1 MNLFRLRGSLSRGQ
15 AVVLGLVGVVL
26 FLLLWRLL
34 AEVFAVDVNH
44 ESQRPAEERSGEVAP
59 AVAEGFR
66 LIDIDTR
73 PDAVQ
78 ENAPVGTEVGLQ
90 VQPADGGRGEV
101 YYQLADNVSGIFAIH
116 PQNGRVTV
124 VDSSRLDC
132 ELATTQRIVVAASTA
147 DGRRASQSFTIQ
159 VEDVNEFPIG
169 ELTDVDPAENAVPQ
183 DAEAQSPVGITAFA
197 EDPDAGDRVAYS
209 LVSEPAGLLGIDP
222 ATGVVYVKDAE
233 ALQTQAGDRLS
244 LQVVARSED
253 GSRSEADFRLKIVAP
268 TAGGKGAGGSEKAYP
283 ILPKP
288 SQVVRSYP
296 SLGGRRRSG
305 QQHLALDLD
314 QPPRLLLGR
323 AAVGAAGLYDRAVP
337 DLPGPV
343 QQAGR
348 RPSLSAA
355 NGLDRTV
362 HYLVRDRRP
371 DEDRLPGLRH
381 YRVLIARRG
390 AEDPRSGGGI
400 HPNGLYPGREFL
412 ANHPLG
418 VLPIGDVE
426 VDGRHSRA
434 DGHFLDL
441 YHHRR
446 TAQPRRGVGSLIYIK
461 ARQGQIPK
469 VFAIL
474 IVIVLIGFLQDRI
487 FVYLDKRLFPHK
499 YYKTTLAGI
508 REVEY
513 GILAIL
519 LMIAVVIFQQ
529 IWLPS
534 LTGTFNNLAIIT
546 VIAALIIIVFGEI
559 KVRGALR
566 KAG

>member
-101 YYQLADNVSGIFAIH
+101 YYQLTDNVSGIFAIH

-296 SLGGRRRSG
+296 SLVVDDDLASNTWRSIWINLQG
-305 QQHLALDLD
+305 YFWAVLLSVPLGFMIGLFPIFRGLFSKQVDALRYLPLTALTGLFIIWFGIEDQMKIAFLAFGIIVY
-314 QPPRLLLGR
+314 LLPVVVQRIHEVEEVFTQTAFTLGANSWQTIR
-323 AAVGAAGLYDRAVP
+323 SVFF
-337 DLPGPV
+337 
-343 QQAGR
+343 
-348 RPSLSAA
+348 PSVMSKLM
-355 NGLDRTV
+355 D
-362 HYLVRDRRP
+362 DI
-371 DEDRLPGLRH
+371 
-381 YRVLIARRG
+381 RVLTAISWTYIIIA
-390 AEDPRSGGGI
+390 ELL
-400 HPNGLYPGREFL
+400 NRE
-412 ANHPLG
+412 G
-418 VLPIGDVE
+418 
-426 VDGRHSRA
+426 
-434 DGHFLDL
+434 
-441 YHHRR
+441 
-446 TAQPRRGVGSLIYIK
+446 GVGSLIYIK